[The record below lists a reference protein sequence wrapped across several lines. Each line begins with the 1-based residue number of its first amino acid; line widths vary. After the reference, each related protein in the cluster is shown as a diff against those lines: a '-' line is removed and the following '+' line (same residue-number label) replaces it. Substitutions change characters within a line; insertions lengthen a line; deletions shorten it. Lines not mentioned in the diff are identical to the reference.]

1 MSKYAFVINKGVS
14 MNKVAQYYRELVS
27 SLTARLE
34 RGERD
39 IDTLVESARQRMLNR
54 GELTRSEIDDVTHA
68 VRRDLEEFARSYTEQ
83 RQELGESVFMRV
95 IRQSLWKELADITD
109 KSQLEWREVFQDLN
123 HHGVYHSG
131 EVVGLG
137 NLVCEQCQ
145 FTRAIYTPEVLT
157 RCPQCG
163 QHRFARQPFEP

>member
-1 MSKYAFVINKGVS
+1 

-27 SLTARLE
+27 SLTTRLE

-39 IDTLVESARQRMLNR
+39 IDALVESARQRMNNR
-54 GELTRSEIDDVTHA
+54 GELTRSEIDDVSRA
-68 VRRDLEEFARSYTEQ
+68 VRRDLEEFARSYAENQ
-83 RQELGESVFMRV
+83 QELGDSVFMRV
-95 IRQSLWKELADITD
+95 IRQSIWKELADITD

-123 HHGVYHSG
+123 HHGVYQSG

-137 NLVCEQCQ
+137 NLVCETCQ

-157 RCPQCG
+157 RCPECG
-163 QHRFARQPFEP
+163 HDHFVRQPFEP

>member
-1 MSKYAFVINKGVS
+1 

-27 SLTARLE
+27 SLTQRLE

-39 IDTLVESARQRMLNR
+39 IDALVESARQRMQNR
-54 GELTRSEIDDVTHA
+54 GELTRSEIDEVSRA
-68 VRRDLEEFARSYTEQ
+68 VRRDLEEFARSYAEN
-83 RQELGESVFMRV
+83 QEELSDSVFMRV

-123 HHGVYHSG
+123 HHGVYQSG

-137 NLVCEQCQ
+137 NLVCENCQ
-145 FTRAIYTPEVLT
+145 YTRAIYTPEVLKH
-157 RCPQCG
+157 CPECNHDQ
-163 QHRFARQPFEP
+163 FVRQPFEP

>member
-1 MSKYAFVINKGVS
+1 

-27 SLTARLE
+27 SLTQRLE

-39 IDTLVESARQRMLNR
+39 IDTLVESARQRMQNR
-54 GELTRSEIDDVTHA
+54 GELTRSEIDEVSRA
-68 VRRDLEEFARSYTEQ
+68 VRRDLEEFARSYAEN
-83 RQELGESVFMRV
+83 QEELSDSVFMRV

-123 HHGVYHSG
+123 HHGVYQSG

-137 NLVCEQCQ
+137 NLVCENCQ
-145 FTRAIYTPEVLT
+145 YTRAIYTPEVLT
-157 RCPQCG
+157 RCPECNHDQ
-163 QHRFARQPFEP
+163 FVRQPFEP